1 MKKSYGK
8 TNISNIIDKKK
19 KMEKILVEYGK
30 IKKIASDCGV
40 SVPTVRYA
48 LRGAIDTDLSRM
60 IRNRAVKFFGGV
72 IKK

>member
-1 MKKSYGK
+1 
-8 TNISNIIDKKK
+8 
-19 KMEKILVEYGK
+19 MEKILVEYGK

-60 IRNRAVKFFGGV
+60 IRSRAVKFFGGV